1 MNQIARCDRSCDPT
15 QLNWKYGEMFGCRE
29 TLSLARGFGAG
40 LGAGRSETL
49 SLARGFGAGRSETLS
64 LAKGFGVG
72 CNETLSARALGAACR
87 SSTSSSHRRHLLR
100 LYRYI

>member
-40 LGAGRSETL
+40 RSEVL
-49 SLARGFGAGRSETLS
+49 SLAMGFGAGRSETLS

-87 SSTSSSHRRHLLR
+87 WSTSSSHRRHLLR
-100 LYRYI
+100 LHRYI

>member
-15 QLNWKYGEMFGCRE
+15 QLNWKYGEMFGCR
-29 TLSLARGFGAG
+29 
-40 LGAGRSETL
+40 ETL